1 LQYNVTLVTT
11 IIKRYQRCQGA
22 YHTFPPPRTQDQS
35 DIALIDKMVKSM
47 LVCIQGYILFARNSR
62 KVSTLKWIMLI
73 YKLPR
78 SRTTAIKVAT
88 WRKLKKLG
96 VFSVQDSVC
105 VLPHSEKTL
114 ENLEWL
120 AAELRELGGEASVW
134 EAQALTSEQ
143 ERELKNYFIEQAN
156 TQYREII
163 QESPLARDGRHLQQ
177 LWTRYNIVKA
187 QDYLKS
193 PLAAEARAAC
203 ENRALELRKEE
214 EKV

>member
-1 LQYNVTLVTT
+1 
-11 IIKRYQRCQGA
+11 
-22 YHTFPPPRTQDQS
+22 
-35 DIALIDKMVKSM
+35 M
-47 LVCIQGYILFARNSR
+47 LVCILGYTHCDRTGG
-62 KVSTLKWIMLI
+62 KECPLKWIMLI

-88 WRKLKKLG
+88 WRKLRKLG
-96 VFSVQDSVC
+96 VYPVQDSVC

-114 ENLEWL
+114 ESLEWL

-163 QESPLARDGRHLQQ
+163 QESPLAGDGVKLQQ
-177 LWTRYNIVKA
+177 LWMKYNMVKS
-187 QDYLKS
+187 QDYLRS
-193 PLAAEARAAC
+193 PLGAEARAAC
-203 ENRALELRKEE
+203 ENRARGLRAEE
-214 EKV
+214 EKT